1 MSVQDGIREVL
12 ESGDEAEITKMKA
25 KWLNIVSENAKKFV
39 EQGNTVSNVT
49 ASTFI
54 SNELELKKNKGDI
67 VLQFKRDILLSFMKL
82 NNMSMYRQSSDIKE
96 GDSVVVKIGKYHLA
110 YDVLEYAKPSTLL
123 RSCFLKDDKLQMN
136 EKEITI
142 DNKNFVFGIRMDYA
156 VPAIN
161 HKLFFFFYNNN

>member
-1 MSVQDGIREVL
+1 MLVQDGIRKVL
-12 ESGDEAEITKMKA
+12 ESGDETEIKKMKA
-25 KWLNIVSENAKKFV
+25 KWISTVSENAKKIV
-39 EQGNTVSNVT
+39 ELGNTVSNVT

-54 SNELELKKNKGDI
+54 SNELELKKSKEDI
-67 VLQFKRDILLSFMKL
+67 VLQFKRDILLLFMEQK
-82 NNMSMYRQSSDIKE
+82 NMSMYRKLSDIKT
-96 GDSVVVKIGKYHLA
+96 GDSIVVKVDKHHLT
-110 YDVLEYAKPSTLL
+110 YDVLEYKKPNTLL
-123 RSCFLKDDKLQMN
+123 RSCFLKDGKLQMN